1 MVYVN
6 EHGTQSDLNDCV
18 INGRDGGACQ
28 ANARHGPARFGTGH
42 HVGCTTPAKDAAAL
56 PARSVLMSTSV
67 AARPSRANITTVT
80 SLRAR
85 SLQHVRPV
93 VPLEFPSS
101 EPDSERMGQSGRHY
115 RMLSA
120 LYQILREAAGPEHT
134 VSCDAFVYFDAANPR
149 RVLAP
154 DGAIKL
160 DVFQHDFDSWKTWE
174 RGAPELAFEILSP
187 SDSPE
192 RWTFEEKLERYR
204 ALGVV
209 ELVTFHAD
217 GEPGSRL
224 RVWDRIDGDLVERT
238 VDAERTPC
246 LTLDA
251 FLVVAPVG
259 DLPACLRLARD
270 PKGQDLVPTSE
281 EARHAAEATA
291 RASEESRREADQA
304 KHAAEARL
312 REAERKIAELERAA
326 SRKDS

>member
-1 MVYVN
+1 M
-6 EHGTQSDLNDCV
+6 
-18 INGRDGGACQ
+18 
-28 ANARHGPARFGTGH
+28 
-42 HVGCTTPAKDAAAL
+42 
-56 PARSVLMSTSV
+56 TS
-67 AARPSRANITTVT
+67 VT

-101 EPDSERMGQSGRHY
+101 EPESERMGQSGRHY
-115 RMLSA
+115 RMLGA
-120 LYQILREAAGPEHT
+120 LYQMLREAAGPEHT

-154 DGAIKL
+154 DAAVKL

-209 ELVTFHAD
+209 ELVAFHAD

-224 RVWDRIDGDLVERT
+224 RVWDRIDGDLVERS

-246 LTLDA
+246 LTLDM

-270 PKGQDLVPTSE
+270 PKGQDLVPTSD
-281 EARHAAEATA
+281 EARHL
-291 RASEESRREADQA
+291 
-304 KHAAEARL
+304 AEARL
-312 REAERKIAELERAA
+312 HDAERRIAELGRAA
-326 SRKDS
+326 SRKNP